1 MQEDKEKFLD
11 RYPKLKDIFPS
22 IDETVNLLTKLFIS
36 GGTLYLAG
44 NGGSAADCEHICGE
58 FLKGFLQKRPMNNED
73 AAKFSPF
80 NEDGKLLSQN
90 LQYGVR
96 AISLLSHPSLLSAFA
111 NDVNPNMGFAQ
122 QIWALGKKDDVFL
135 GISTGGNAINIR
147 YALQTAKAKGLKTI
161 LLTGNKHGECEKYAD
176 ISICAPES
184 ETYKIQELHLPIYH
198 YICMT
203 VEKNIFNKK
212 D

>member
-1 MQEDKEKFLD
+1 MQEDKQNFLGQ
-11 RYPKLKDIFPS
+11 YPNLKDIFPS
-22 IDETVNLLTKLFIS
+22 IDETVKILTKLFLS

-58 FLKGFLQKRPMNNED
+58 FLKGFLLKRHMNKDD
-73 AAKFSPF
+73 AAKFSQF
-80 NEDGKLLSQN
+80 GKDGELLANN
-90 LQYGVR
+90 LQYGAR
-96 AISLLSHPSLLSAFA
+96 AISLLSHPALLSAFS
-111 NDVNPNMGFAQ
+111 NDVDPNMGFAQ
-122 QIWALGKKDDVFL
+122 QLFALGKKDDVFL

-176 ISICAPES
+176 LSICVPES

-198 YICMT
+198 YICMS
-203 VEKNIFNKK
+203 VEKNIFNKE

>member
-1 MQEDKEKFLD
+1 MQEDKQNFLGQ
-11 RYPKLKDIFPS
+11 YPNLKDIFPS
-22 IDETVNLLTKLFIS
+22 IDETVKILTKLFLS

-58 FLKGFLQKRPMNNED
+58 FLKGFLLKRHMKKED
-73 AAKFSPF
+73 AAKFSQF
-80 NEDGKLLSQN
+80 GKDGELLANN
-90 LQYGVR
+90 LQYGAR
-96 AISLLSHPSLLSAFA
+96 AISLLSHPALLSAFS
-111 NDVNPNMGFAQ
+111 NDVDPNMGFAQ
-122 QIWALGKKDDVFL
+122 QLFALGRKDDVFL

-176 ISICAPES
+176 LSICAPES

-198 YICMT
+198 YICMS
-203 VEKNIFNKK
+203 VEKNIFNKE